1 MKNYYVYIMT
11 NSEDGTLYIGIT
23 NDLLRRVIEH
33 KLKINEGFTNQF
45 NLDKL
50 VWFDQTNDIHVAIK
64 KEKQMKKWKREYK
77 INTIEESNPDW
88 DDLFYEI
95 GGTNEL
101 LIEMSKQ
108 MSKKTEEDS
117 DKLTIAENHFQD
129 ISKWKNSIP

>member
-101 LIEMSKQ
+101 LIEMSNQ
-108 MSKKTEEDS
+108 LRNKTEEDS
-117 DKLTIAENHFQD
+117 LLEGAMCRD
-129 ISKWKNSIP
+129 

>member
-11 NSEDGTLYIGIT
+11 NEKNGTLYIGVT
-23 NDLLRRVIEH
+23 CDLLRRTLEH
-33 KLKINEGFTNQF
+33 KLKVNEGFTKQF

-50 VWFDQTNDIHVAIK
+50 VWYEQTNNILAAIQ

-77 INTIEESNPDW
+77 INTIEDSNPDW
-88 DDLFYEI
+88 NDLFHEI

-108 MSKKTEEDS
+108 LIDKIPENSNEMSS
-117 DKLTIAENHFQD
+117 TIDN
-129 ISKWKNSIP
+129 SKVTSEKI